1 MARRKD
7 DKNKVEAP
15 SLLYM
20 IGGRGRE
27 GETLSSV
34 EVLDTT
40 HPIDQEWVLLDPM
53 PEARWGASAAS
64 WGGKIYV
71 FGGNNDQGLSS
82 SSSTILNTA
91 AVFDPLHH
99 PQNAWTAL
107 PPMSNRRT
115 NACATAV
122 GKRIYV
128 CGGFGGDQSS
138 DFPLDSAERYD
149 PHLHQ
154 WETMPSMQSKRF
166 NAASACM
173 GPLLFIFG
181 GSADRSDALKT
192 VERFDARDGKC
203 TWESM
208 PSMSSKRMGAAATI
222 FTEKGN
228 SMPFVFGGHDGIAC
242 LDSVESLKPTG
253 RPWLDGG
260 KDGVWQAVPKMSM
273 PRYCLAAC
281 VGKQDTKPKVF
292 VFGGHNGCE
301 RVNDVECIEEGA
313 SEWEP
318 VPKNRKDEGRR
329 MEIRAS
335 AAMAALH
342 APEHGHHG
350 HHAH

>member
-1 MARRKD
+1 M
-7 DKNKVEAP
+7 
-15 SLLYM
+15 
-20 IGGRGRE
+20 G
-27 GETLSSV
+27 
-34 EVLDTT
+34 
-40 HPIDQEWVLLDPM
+40 
-53 PEARWGASAAS
+53 
-64 WGGKIYV
+64 
-71 FGGNNDQGLSS
+71 
-82 SSSTILNTA
+82 LNTA

-99 PQNAWTAL
+99 PQNAWKAL

-122 GKRIYV
+122 GKRIYI

-260 KDGVWQAVPKMSM
+260 KDGLWQAVPKMSM

-281 VGKQDTKPKVF
+281 VGKQDTKPKVLSS
-292 VFGGHNGCE
+292 VAIMDVSVLTISSALKKVPLNGSQCQKTE
-301 RVNDVECIEEGA
+301 RMKEDGWRSVLVRPWLHCMRPSMVIMLIRLSMAPADSESEAAGA
-313 SEWEP
+313 RVVS
-318 VPKNRKDEGRR
+318 
-329 MEIRAS
+329 
-335 AAMAALH
+335 
-342 APEHGHHG
+342 
-350 HHAH
+350 